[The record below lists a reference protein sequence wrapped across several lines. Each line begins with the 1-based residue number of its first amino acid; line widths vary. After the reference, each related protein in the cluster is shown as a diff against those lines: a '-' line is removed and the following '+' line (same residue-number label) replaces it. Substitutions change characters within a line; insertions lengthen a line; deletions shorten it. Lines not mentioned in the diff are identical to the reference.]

1 MRISPLVQDLNMMKE
16 VSFQDGRSKSDLPS
30 ENLAKQYKERDLA
43 QTYFYKIAARTF
55 GPPKSRRRIIMA
67 PLMEKALFNGV
78 QITHAPETR
87 QRRAFQ
93 GPVCEA
99 VLPTEREPSQMQE
112 EVAETT
118 YVIGDCRAWISQRK
132 TCRAELDNFGNVETW
147 LKRKPVLTE
156 LEGNVLDKLEALHHL
171 TDSPTQEEANIP
183 LSDSQLDD
191 LVVFLGAKD
200 ADSINY
206 KELVVGRRLWK
217 HESLEGQQQLKKLKS
232 GLSGQSMSIRAYEV
246 ASENNEQP
254 LADPPRS
261 VSSSHDRSSVQSPVS
276 LEMRSS
282 SARRSMLLELPPI
295 NLEEGRPLTYEDME
309 EIGKMYRERR
319 RKGKSNTRLLDLVD
333 QCRTIQ
339 SGNIAVDKHS
349 LPSTL
354 DPEFGDAVDRFR
366 RAVLIEYMAILKLCR
381 KYNVPLSEELLE
393 KALLYPG
400 DKPIKSLRNKMKLKQ
415 PGTFPLS
422 PIADWASHSLAGTG
436 LRPTPVMPHLRPGA
450 EMSDLLSDDEMTL
463 LPPRPGTSS
472 CYGTGKSL
480 SSGMG
485 VAAVPFDYGTS
496 ISSSDA
502 FQKYPENGQSK
513 GKSKLRTIGG
523 LDQKDPQFSSS
534 YPPKAHARK
543 DKTRDKKCWTTF
555 EEYRKMSRIV
565 ADEIA
570 KQRTTNLTAW
580 SDNLKGKLSDIAC
593 SVEDLKHN
601 PERVK
606 RKLKELDWILTL
618 SKAQTNKLTMNLPP
632 TFNRLN
638 VPIPYCSKFPSQ
650 QLRKFFMR
658 ARFNLLLTREILA
671 IRSSSTDTICRLCHN
686 LTTTESIKH
695 LLLRCPMVRKIRAT
709 YLSTLVCEH
718 TSFGEEEELMWWNRL
733 MSGEKTRWTIATVKI
748 LESAFE
754 MISSSSQTT
763 NESNTSKATTL
774 SP

>member
-171 TDSPTQEEANIP
+171 TDSPTQEEALVISEPKSSRGQSSTPSINRPCTEAFSVLDRYLQDNRLRLVDLFNQTDKVKKKKISRCDLDAVKKEANIP

-555 EEYRKMSRIV
+555 EEYRKMSR
-565 ADEIA
+565 
-570 KQRTTNLTAW
+570 
-580 SDNLKGKLSDIAC
+580 NLK
-593 SVEDLKHN
+593 
-601 PERVK
+601 
-606 RKLKELDWILTL
+606 RKF
-618 SKAQTNKLTMNLPP
+618 AHQC
-632 TFNRLN
+632 
-638 VPIPYCSKFPSQ
+638 PIPENNAFWPG
-650 QLRKFFMR
+650 
-658 ARFNLLLTREILA
+658 
-671 IRSSSTDTICRLCHN
+671 
-686 LTTTESIKH
+686 H
-695 LLLRCPMVRKIRAT
+695 LLDKLRIYLPNMTPTPGNALFYYAKPKKAIYPAKYNNDRSWPMSDQGYVIYPDAASKS
-709 YLSTLVCEH
+709 Y
-718 TSFGEEEELMWWNRL
+718 
-733 MSGEKTRWTIATVKI
+733 I
-748 LESAFE
+748 L
-754 MISSSSQTT
+754 
-763 NESNTSKATTL
+763 
-774 SP
+774 